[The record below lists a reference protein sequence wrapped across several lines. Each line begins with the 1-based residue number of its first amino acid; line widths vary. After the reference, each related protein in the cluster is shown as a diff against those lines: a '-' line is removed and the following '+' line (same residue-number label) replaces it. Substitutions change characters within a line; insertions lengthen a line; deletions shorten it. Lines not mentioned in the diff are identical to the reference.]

1 MQTQDLRLDGALDDL
16 AATIARL
23 TAAGDGTH
31 PTPLRGVS
39 LGRASAPHPR
49 VHSVTNPCICLVA
62 QGKKRVVLGDEVLV
76 YDRFHFLVGSV
87 DLPISG
93 QVVDAS
99 PERPLLAVK
108 LDLDMREVTQ
118 LLLDVPDVV
127 PRETAPTRGLF
138 VSRVAPEIV
147 EAFGRLVRL
156 AETPGDIP
164 ALEAGMRREAIYRVL
179 KSEQGVRLRALAGAA
194 SHSPRIAKSIEWL
207 RENFRRPLRV
217 EALAALA
224 NMSPSSFHEHF
235 RATTAMSPL
244 QFQKQLRL
252 QEARQLLM
260 EGVLDAATVGH
271 RVGYESPSQ
280 FSREYS
286 RLFGAPPATD
296 MKRLRGDP
304 AALPRVGTASGSNG
318 RVAAASQAI

>member
-1 MQTQDLRLDGALDDL
+1 MQTQDVRLETALDEL
-16 AATIARL
+16 AAVIARL
-23 TAAGDGTH
+23 TAAGEGMH
-31 PTPLRGVS
+31 CTPLRGLSVS
-39 LGRASAPHPR
+39 RASAPHPR
-49 VHSVTNPCICLVA
+49 VHSVANPCICLVA

-99 PERPLLAVK
+99 PERPLLALK

-118 LLLDVPDVV
+118 LLLDVPDAVA
-127 PRETAPTRGLF
+127 RESAPSRGLF

-156 AETPGDIP
+156 AETPGDIA

-179 KSEQGVRLRALAGAA
+179 KSEQGVRLRALAGTAG
-194 SHSPRIAKSIEWL
+194 HSPRIAKAIDWL

-296 MKRLRGDP
+296 MKRLRGNSGP
-304 AALPRVGTASGSNG
+304 SPQVPHPSGSGG
-318 RVAAASQAI
+318 RVAPAPQAI